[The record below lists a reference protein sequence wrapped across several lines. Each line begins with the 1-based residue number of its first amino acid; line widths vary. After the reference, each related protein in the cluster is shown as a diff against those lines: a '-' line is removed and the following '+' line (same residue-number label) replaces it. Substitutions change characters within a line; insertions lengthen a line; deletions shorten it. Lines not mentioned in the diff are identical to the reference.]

1 MAKWTREYQLISSGH
16 NAPSRVQL
24 WPDVFLRAQKSRTP
38 KNSPDLGPD
47 HTSFSG
53 QRNPQYS
60 GSGAD
65 RPGLG
70 ELERVSVEMRGQDF
84 SDCTSG
90 ASGPGTDGDFSLQPV
105 RLASEGIDSPRS
117 KLRIVGKVDKKLSIC
132 YHGFDVHPTASGIF
146 FWGAL

>member
-1 MAKWTREYQLISSGH
+1 MKRCTQGSVNNFVRPQQLPTLG
-16 NAPSRVQL
+16 AMRA
-24 WPDVFLRAQKSRTP
+24 DVFLRAQKSRTP

-70 ELERVSVEMRGQDF
+70 ELERVSVAMRGQDF
-84 SDCTSG
+84 SDCMSG

-105 RLASEGIDSPRS
+105 RLALEGIDSPRS
-117 KLRIVGKVDKKLSIC
+117 KLRIGED
-132 YHGFDVHPTASGIF
+132 A
-146 FWGAL
+146 